1 MGRSGL
7 VQLTRSN
14 VGGMRTRSLIVL
26 VVIMAVISG
35 GVWLMAGDNH
45 NAIADW
51 FASLHGRPGGG
62 H

>member
-1 MGRSGL
+1 MVSA
-7 VQLTRSN
+7 
-14 VGGMRTRSLIVL
+14 MRTRSLIVL

-45 NAIADW
+45 NVIAEW
-51 FASLHGRPGGG
+51 FAALHGRPAAG